1 MVELGP
7 HFTNGLWSDEEA
19 KLSSTWR
26 ELKAV
31 YLVLKGFSAQL
42 EGHTVKWYT
51 DNQNVVR
58 IAEAGSRKSHLQDG
72 AISIFEECF
81 QHGIKLEMAW
91 IPRCENEKAD
101 YLSRIVDYDDWQIDP
116 NIFYCGQ
123 HTIDNFASST
133 NKQLEDF
140 HSKFW
145 SPGSKAI
152 DSFTISWKD
161 QMNWLVPP
169 PYLVIRTIMQTC
181 QNM

>member
-1 MVELGP
+1 MSLTEETCEELEFWQQNVQHLNGRPIRMSAGATRIAFSDASNSGYGGYVVELGP

-58 IAEAGSRKSHLQDG
+58 IVEAGSRKPHLQDG

-101 YLSRIVDYDDWQIDP
+101 YLSRIVDCDDWQIDP
-116 NIFYCGQ
+116 NIL
-123 HTIDNFASST
+123 I
-133 NKQLEDF
+133 
-140 HSKFW
+140 
-145 SPGSKAI
+145 
-152 DSFTISWKD
+152 
-161 QMNWLVPP
+161 
-169 PYLVIRTIMQTC
+169 VIGGNTR
-181 QNM
+181 